1 MRNDWSQITRHWVG
15 RFSFTFLVIA
25 FFLGWE
31 AYKKY
36 SGIPDERTDWRTI
49 LYCLGAAASLLL
61 AFTGLRERYRR

>member
-1 MRNDWSQITRHWVG
+1 MRNGWSRFTRHWLG

-36 SGIPDERTDWRTI
+36 SKGPEERADWRT
-49 LYCLGAAASLLL
+49 LVYCLGAGASLLL
-61 AFTGLRERYRR
+61 AFTGLRERYRE